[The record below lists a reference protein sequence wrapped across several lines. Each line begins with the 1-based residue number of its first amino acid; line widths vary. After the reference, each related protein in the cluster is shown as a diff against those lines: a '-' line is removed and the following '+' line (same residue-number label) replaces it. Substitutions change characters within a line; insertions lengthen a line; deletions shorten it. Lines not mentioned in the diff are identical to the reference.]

1 MSDAPGQRPAVAPEA
16 RSTIAPKPPPAI
28 DLLCMGEP
36 MLEFNQLP
44 AEPDGRQLFLE
55 GHGGDTSNAA
65 IAAARQGARV
75 GMITAV
81 GQDMPGDSFMA
92 LWAREGVDTA
102 TVKRSA
108 THLTGVYF
116 VTHDRA
122 GHHFLHY
129 RANSA
134 AAVYGPE
141 DLPRA
146 AIASARILYV
156 SGISQGISNTACDAV
171 FAAFDAAKQAG
182 VRLAYDTNYR
192 PKLWPPLRAA
202 AVMHAAMRQVDYAFP
217 GLEDAAV
224 LTGLTDPDA
233 ILDFYLGLGPSV
245 VVLKMGAD
253 GAIVATPAARTRV
266 PGIAVQAVDATGAG
280 DTFCGSFLAR
290 TLAGDDAVAAARY
303 AAVAAALKC
312 TGYGA
317 VGPIPSA
324 AMVRAAMH

>member
-1 MSDAPGQRPAVAPEA
+1 M
-16 RSTIAPKPPPAI
+16 T

-44 AEPDGRQLFLE
+44 READGRQLFLE

-65 IAAARQGARV
+65 IAAARQGASV
-75 GMITAV
+75 GMITGI

-92 LWAREGVDTA
+92 LWSREGVDTS

-116 VTHDRA
+116 VTHDSA

-134 AAVYGPE
+134 AAVYGP
-141 DLPRA
+141 DDVPVA
-146 AIASARILYV
+146 AIAAARMLYV

-171 FAAFDAAKQAG
+171 FTAFDVAKRHG
-182 VRLAYDTNYR
+182 VKLAYDTNYR
-192 PKLWPPLRAA
+192 PRLWPPLRAA

-217 GLEDAAV
+217 GLEDALV

-233 ILDFYLGLGPSV
+233 IADFYLGLGPSV
-245 VVLKMGAD
+245 VVLKMGAA
-253 GAIVATPAARTRV
+253 GALVATPSFRERV
-266 PGIAVQAVDATGAG
+266 PAPAVTAVDATGAG

-290 TLAGDDAVAAARY
+290 TLAGDTPIEAARY
-303 AAVAAALKC
+303 AVVAAALKC

-317 VGPIPSA
+317 VEPIPRPDA
-324 AMVRAAMH
+324 VRAAMAG